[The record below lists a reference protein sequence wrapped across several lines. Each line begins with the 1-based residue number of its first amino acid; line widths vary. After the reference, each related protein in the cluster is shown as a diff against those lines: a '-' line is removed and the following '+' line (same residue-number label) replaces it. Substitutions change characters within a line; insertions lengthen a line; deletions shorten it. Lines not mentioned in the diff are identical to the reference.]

1 MTTLAKDTPRVLVTG
16 DMNSIPIIK
25 EDTVYEGAMV
35 GIEAATG
42 HGRPLVAGD
51 IFAGHSIFK
60 VDNELGTV
68 GGEKDIRLRSGR
80 YRLLC
85 TLTGVAITDVGVP
98 VYASDD
104 DTLTKTATS
113 NSFVGRISR
122 YVKANTAEIE
132 FDTLKPIA
140 TT

>member
-1 MTTLAKDTPRVLVTG
+1 MTTLAVDSPQVLVTG
-16 DMNSIPIIK
+16 DMNSVPVITA
-25 EDTVYEGAMV
+25 DTVFEGAMV

-60 VDNELGTV
+60 VVNELGLV

-85 TLTGVAITDVGVP
+85 TLTGVAITDVGAP

-113 NSFVGRISR
+113 NSYVGRISR

-132 FDTLKPIA
+132 FDALKPIA

>member
-1 MTTLAKDTPRVLVTG
+1 MALAADSPQVLVTG
-16 DMNSIPIIK
+16 DMSSIPIIK
-25 EDTVYEGAMV
+25 QDTVYEGAMV

-42 HGRPLVAGD
+42 HGRPLTAGD

-68 GGEKDIRLRSGR
+68 GAEKNIRLRSGK

-85 TLTGVAITDVGVP
+85 ALAAAITDVGAP

-104 DTLTKTATS
+104 ATLTLTPTA
-113 NSFVGRISR
+113 NSFVGRVSR
-122 YVKANTAEIE
+122 YVSAAKMEIE
-132 FDTLKPIA
+132 FDTLKPAA